1 MEKINKVIYL
11 RDDGCCEKSST
22 SYKVLKTQIYSIRG
36 TELYDKN
43 KINAEVY
50 WCFIRKWHTVLIL
63 INVPALINTPC
74 LFDENKVIYTVL
86 FNLGNYFFT
95 RKIPCFRDYYN

>member
-50 WCFIRKWHTVLIL
+50 
-63 INVPALINTPC
+63 
-74 LFDENKVIYTVL
+74 
-86 FNLGNYFFT
+86 
-95 RKIPCFRDYYN
+95 